1 MAGNIILCSKGQAVA
16 SQLAHVLPNSLSF
29 YNVLCI
35 TTPANTHLPEKRT
48 WQDDEMQAFEA
59 AGLKLQKWDIAEH
72 TEDENARVL
81 GDADI
86 VYVTGGNV
94 YYLLEQMNIKNI
106 KPSLEALLARGGTY
120 IGCSAGAA
128 VVCQNVAVAG
138 DLDDVTK
145 SNLKDFTGLSLVPF
159 NLMVH
164 TDNQK
169 YAEKIAHLIEKQRE
183 SKTPLITLRDNEAIS
198 VHGSI
203 IEVIPC
209 ASSV

>member
-1 MAGNIILCSKGQAVA
+1 
-16 SQLAHVLPNSLSF
+16 
-29 YNVLCI
+29 
-35 TTPANTHLPEKRT
+35 
-48 WQDDEMQAFEA
+48 MQAFEA